1 MDATPR
7 RRHDTRQLLTHRQRL
22 LARGLS
28 REAAD
33 AMQSATSMRRAL
45 RVERRTSTHAGG
57 RTVPGAL
64 PTMSMPI
71 LLRAGALAARV
82 RQVDELADVKTE
94 ILDTGAAPVLQ
105 AEPTGDA
112 PSAVAAPPDLQAAAS
127 DLNLTCLSLAPRLAA
142 APSIR
147 VRVSPRAW
155 LMPCVSRSSG

>member
-1 MDATPR
+1 M
-7 RRHDTRQLLTHRQRL
+7 
-22 LARGLS
+22 ARGLS
-28 REAAD
+28 RAGAD

-57 RTVPGAL
+57 RTVPRTL

-82 RQVDELADVKTE
+82 GEVDALAALADADATDATID
-94 ILDTGAAPVLQ
+94 ILQIQD
-105 AEPTGDA
+105 EPAGDS
-112 PSAVAAPPDLQAAAS
+112 PSAGCAPPDLQAAAS
-127 DLNLTCLSLAPRLAA
+127 ALNLTCLSLAPRLAA

-147 VRVSPRAW
+147 ARVSPRAW

>member
-1 MDATPR
+1 MGGVGETEVVVGC
-7 RRHDTRQLLTHRQRL
+7 RQN
-22 LARGLS
+22 
-28 REAAD
+28 
-33 AMQSATSMRRAL
+33 QSAAVEVPVDQAGDELFAL